1 MAFKAKV
8 TTLTFDANKRYFWQI
23 ANLGNGINHFGYVSA
38 DTAAAMEISGY
49 FNDDELEFTMNAGD
63 RITIWTVDAISD
75 TRSLQDD
82 FFSGLNAIYQSVVM
96 ANDGSGVQIAPLS
109 EKWSLEYTLP

>member
-8 TTLTFDANKRYFWQI
+8 TTLTFDANKRYFWKI
-23 ANLGNGINHFGYVSA
+23 ADLGAGISQFGYVSA

-49 FNDDELEFTMNAGD
+49 FSDAELVGVMNTGD
-63 RITIWTVDAISD
+63 LLTVWSVDAISD
-75 TRSLQDD
+75 TRSIQDD
-82 FFSGLNAIYQSVVM
+82 MYSGLNAIYQTVVM
-96 ANDGSGVQIAPLS
+96 ANDGSGVQVAPMT